1 MKRFL
6 SILTATAIFISLCG
20 CSGTGKEPVNYRE
33 ELTDQSLTYTLDEID
48 SLSRQ
53 EFKIGDYGLPALY
66 KYFEGMCDIGVAFTS
81 NQMYD
86 YELSLPYDAK
96 AESPK
101 VTVND
106 QVKAGILKHYNM
118 YVLGNELKSDHCN
131 PAEGVYNFDDAD
143 KFVEIGKASGA
154 KLRGHTIVWH
164 SQVPQWWFKADPND
178 QSSIADCRTNGTL
191 ATREQL
197 TERLTTYIN
206 EVIGRY
212 KDDIKIWDVCNEVLN
227 ATGIRQFSDDQSVW
241 SEIIGDVDGNGYADD
256 YVEIAFNAARE
267 AGGEDLVLM
276 INDFN
281 MEWQES
287 KTQAMYDM
295 LERMMRK
302 GVRIDGVGFQSHIS
316 VDCNV
321 ALYRKNIEKI
331 AGLAEVY
338 NECFPDYAGNFR
350 IQITELDMN
359 MFVGAIA
366 DEGFYTW
373 SMEDYER
380 QAAKYAE
387 LFDMFLDFTDN
398 KTIDAILFWGTD
410 DENSWLNTT
419 PKLRR
424 NAALLADRDMV
435 VKPCFWSIARAA
447 LEHKNKS

>member
-1 MKRFL
+1 MKRLL
-6 SILTATAIFISLCG
+6 SLLIAAAMLLSLSAC
-20 CSGTGKEPVNYRE
+20 GKEPEPIDYRT
-33 ELTDQSLTYTLDEID
+33 ELTDQTLTYSLDELET
-48 SLSRQ
+48 LSQQ
-53 EFKIGDYGLPALY
+53 EFHIGDYGLPALY
-66 KYFEGMCDIGVAFTS
+66 KYFEGKLDIGVAFTS

-86 YELSLPYDAK
+86 YELALPYDKK
-96 AESPK
+96 AEGPK
-101 VTVND
+101 ITVGD
-106 QVKAGILKHYNM
+106 QVKAGILKHYNT

-143 KFVEIGKASGA
+143 KFVELGRATGS

-178 QSSIADCRTNGTL
+178 TASLADCRANGTL
-191 ATREQL
+191 ASAEQL
-197 TERLTTYIN
+197 TERVTTYIK
-206 EVIGRY
+206 EVVGRY

-227 ATGIRQFSDDQSVW
+227 ANGIRSFNDDQSVW
-241 SEIIGDVDGNGYADD
+241 AEIIGDQDGNGYADD

-267 AGGEDLVLM
+267 AGGDDLVLM

-287 KTQAMYDM
+287 KTNAMYDM
-295 LERMMRK
+295 VERMLRK

-321 ALYRKNIEKI
+321 ALYRKNLEKI

-338 NECFPDYAGNFR
+338 DECFPEHKGNFR

-380 QAAKYAE
+380 QAAKYYE
-387 LFDMFLDFTDN
+387 LMDMFLDFADEGVLDTV
-398 KTIDAILFWGTD
+398 LFWGTD

-424 NAALLADRDMV
+424 NAALLADRDMII
-435 VKPCFWSIARAA
+435 KPCFWSIARAA
-447 LEHKNKS
+447 LEHETK

>member
-1 MKRFL
+1 MKKIIALLLAVSTLL
-6 SILTATAIFISLCG
+6 SLTACAE
-20 CSGTGKEPVNYRE
+20 KEPETVDYKT
-33 ELTDQSLTYTLDEID
+33 ELTDQSLTYSLDEID
-48 SLSRQ
+48 KLSA
-53 EFKIGDYGLPALY
+53 EEHKIGDYEVPALY
-66 KYFEGMCDIGVAFTS
+66 KYFEGKVKIGVAFTS

-86 YELSLPYDAK
+86 YEQSLPYDPK
-96 AESPK
+96 AEGPK

-106 QVKAGILKHYNM
+106 QVKAGILKHYNL
-118 YVLGNELKSDHCN
+118 YVLGNEMKSDHCN

-143 KFVEIGKASGA
+143 KFVALGKAAGA
-154 KLRGHTIVWH
+154 ELRGHTIVWH

-178 QSSIADCRTNGTL
+178 QASVADCRANGTL
-191 ATREQL
+191 ASREQL
-197 TERLTTYIN
+197 TERVTTYIT
-206 EVIGRY
+206 EVMTRY
-212 KDDIKIWDVCNEVLN
+212 KDDIKYWDVCNEVLN
-227 ATGIRQFSDDQSVW
+227 ANAIRTFNDDQSVW

-267 AGGEDLVLM
+267 AGGEDVVLM

-281 MEWQES
+281 MEWQDS

-295 LERMMRK
+295 VERMMRK

-321 ALYRKNIEKI
+321 AAYRKNLEKI

-338 NECFPDYAGNFR
+338 DECFPEHKGNFR

-366 DEGFYTW
+366 NEGFYTW
-373 SMEDYER
+373 SDEDYER

-387 LFDMFLDFTDN
+387 LFDMFLDFADDGVL
-398 KTIDAILFWGTD
+398 DAILFWGTD
-410 DENSWLNTT
+410 DENSWLNST

-424 NAALLADRDMV
+424 NAALLADRDMKL
-435 VKPCFWSIARAA
+435 KPCFWSIARAA
-447 LEHKNKS
+447 LEHTAD